1 MTPEQAQSFFIGLA
15 AILALSR
22 LLGAAARRIGQ
33 PPVVGELLAGVLVGP
48 TLFDG
53 ALARHLFPT
62 DIRPMLGAL
71 AELGLVLFMFVVGY
85 ELDLTRLR
93 GRERV
98 AVSVSLCSVLVP
110 LSLGGLLALH
120 LAERHATGS
129 RAAFVLFLGAAMAVT
144 AFPVLARILADSG
157 LGRTRIGGI
166 ALAGAALDDILAWSL
181 LAVVAAVA
189 GGGGQWRLLLTP
201 VYLAAM
207 LLVVRP
213 WLRRLFEGRR
223 GSGPRAGWQGWVR
236 EHVTADQLIVVL
248 GGLLL
253 SCLATAWMGA
263 HFVFGAFLFGAVMP
277 RDASRQLR
285 HQITDRLEY
294 VTRLLLL
301 PSFFV
306 VAGLQVD
313 LSGIGTRG
321 LGELGLI
328 LLTAIT
334 GKFAGA
340 YLGARLNRVPRVQ
353 SGVLA
358 ALMNTRGLTELVIL
372 TVGLQL
378 DVIGPELYGLMV
390 VMALVTTAMAG
401 PLLHLLGRRRGGAQA
416 LGDFD
421 FPGEHPRTTP
431 ATGTPSHLG

>member
-1 MTPEQAQSFFIGLA
+1 MTPEQLQSFFLGLA

-48 TLFDG
+48 TLFGG
-53 ALARHLFPT
+53 ALAGHLFPT

-71 AELGLVLFMFVVGY
+71 ADLGLVLFMFVVGY

-110 LSLGGLLALH
+110 LTLGGLLALY

-166 ALAGAALDDILAWSL
+166 ALAAAALDDILAWSL
-181 LAVVAAVA
+181 LAVVVTVA
-189 GGGGQWRLLLTP
+189 GGDGQWRLLLAP
-201 VYLAAM
+201 AYLAVM
-207 LLVVRP
+207 LLAVRP
-213 WLRRLFEGRR
+213 CLRRLFEGRR
-223 GSGPRAGWQGWVR
+223 TAPPRAGWEGWAR

-277 RDASRQLR
+277 RDTSRRLR

-306 VAGLQVD
+306 IAGLQVD
-313 LSGIGTRG
+313 LSRLGARG

-334 GKFAGA
+334 AKFAGA
-340 YLGARLNRVPRVQ
+340 YAGARLNRVPHAQ

-378 DVIGPELYGLMV
+378 NVIDRDLYALMV
-390 VMALVTTAMAG
+390 VMALATTAMTG
-401 PLLHLLGRRRGGAQA
+401 PLLSLLGRRHGGPAA
-416 LGDFD
+416 LGDFT
-421 FPGEHPRTTP
+421 FPAEPVESAPLTR
-431 ATGTPSHLG
+431 TPSGKS